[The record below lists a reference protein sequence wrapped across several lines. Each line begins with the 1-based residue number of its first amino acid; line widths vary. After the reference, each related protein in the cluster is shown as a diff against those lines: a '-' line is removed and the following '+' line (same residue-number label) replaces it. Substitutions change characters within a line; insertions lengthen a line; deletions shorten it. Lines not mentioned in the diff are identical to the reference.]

1 MVQSTSGFRDHRR
14 RPGLATPAWVNRY
27 SFKNLIKEFFIWVS
41 IQLNITIILSK
52 TKEKRKLEFEK
63 VLTVEQVL
71 KKLNL
76 KPDTVI
82 VMSKNRPVPIDE
94 EIKEEQ
100 ELTILQVSSGG

>member
-1 MVQSTSGFRDHRR
+1 M
-14 RPGLATPAWVNRY
+14 
-27 SFKNLIKEFFIWVS
+27 
-41 IQLNITIILSK
+41 NITVTLSK
-52 TKEKRKLEFEK
+52 TKEKIKLEFEK

-82 VMSKNRPVPIDE
+82 VMSKNRPIPIDD
-94 EIKEEQ
+94 EIEDGL